1 MKISVVLVVMLVLVA
16 IVATAGCGG
25 DKDKAI
31 DYINK
36 ANSFAPTMIEAT
48 DFNKKLESM
57 YNDLVSEKITSKQAY
72 DFRKNEL
79 ESSFKNVK
87 DKMERLKAEY
97 NEISKLKDVEEY
109 KRFAGQTIEKADIDS
124 ERVKSTL
131 VVMDKIAASIFSSSG
146 QPDQKTRD
154 ELKHLNDELQKLS
167 KKRNDLDKQVKEL
180 GKKLG
185 LKFQSAE

>member
-1 MKISVVLVVMLVLVA
+1 MKKAVVLVVMLVLVA
-16 IVATAGCGG
+16 IVANAGCGG

-57 YNDLVSEKITSKQAY
+57 YNDLVSEKIPVKQAY

-97 NEISKLKDVEEY
+97 NKISKLKVVEEY

-124 ERVKSTL
+124 EIVKNTF
-131 VVMDKIAASIFSSSG
+131 VVMDKIATSIFSSSG

-154 ELKHLNDELQKLS
+154 DLKHLNDELQKLS